1 MVNLVI
7 KNSSEKKKKPDLLI
21 FSFFF
26 FLIKKKK
33 TMRSA
38 GWTKY
43 GAELFQTCLTSKT
56 ANGSIILK
64 KKKKGVFM

>member
-1 MVNLVI
+1 
-7 KNSSEKKKKPDLLI
+7 
-21 FSFFF
+21 
-26 FLIKKKK
+26 
-33 TMRSA
+33 MRSA